1 MYQWRLSVFVL
12 LSSILFFI
20 AILKAARAAIT
31 WDEAFTYF
39 EFIKSCKFY
48 PGAGGGMAANN
59 HLLNTWISF
68 VFAGIF
74 GANEF
79 ALRLGNI
86 LFYAAYLAATVW
98 IALRPKGFSI
108 SISVFALLNLNPY
121 LFDFFCLSR
130 GYGMAHTCLLFNILF
145 IYSFYQTGN
154 NIWLKWMLSSA
165 IVGMLAGAML
175 LPAFGL
181 LYAIVFL
188 VIPILIADR
197 SGIRNYLDAVHNSLK
212 RLPAYLHVI
221 YATALL
227 IGAAYLIILQK
238 FNAFLFGGNSGV
250 INDMFLS
257 ILKNSK
263 YNSNIPEVSNAVTAC
278 ILILIFMTASVV
290 YKKRMALFH
299 SAEGKTAIVL
309 ILTFVGI
316 ILSSGITHSVFLTP
330 LPAERTALY
339 LYLMFAAI
347 ICFVLIFEKSPGF
360 LFKMICTGVAILLTT
375 HFIST
380 FNVKTFHDW
389 KSDADAP
396 LMIND
401 LSLII
406 PKQKNK
412 HIIALASL
420 ELELPL
426 KFYLEKNGDLK
437 KKVTINRISYPV
449 IESEIYFLDLKDS
462 GITDSLEKEWLKAQY
477 PQGGTMIYNP
487 VIGQ

>member
-1 MYQWRLSVFVL
+1 M
-12 LSSILFFI
+12 
-20 AILKAARAAIT
+20 KAATAAIT

-39 EFIKSCKFY
+39 EFIESGKVY

-68 VFAGIF
+68 VFVRIF
-74 GANEF
+74 GADEF

-98 IALRPKGFSI
+98 IALRSKNFAI

-130 GYGMAHTCLLFNILF
+130 GYGMAHTCLLFSIFL
-145 IYSFYQTGN
+145 IYTFYQTGKN
-154 NIWLKWMLSSA
+154 LWLKWMLFSA
-165 IVGMLAGAML
+165 LVGMLAGAML

-181 LYAIVFL
+181 LYAIVFFF
-188 VIPILIADR
+188 IPILNAGP
-197 SGIRNYLDAVHNSLK
+197 SGIRSCSDAVHDSLK
-212 RLPAYLHVI
+212 RIPAYLHGI

-250 INDMFLS
+250 TNDMLLS
-257 ILKNSK
+257 IFRNAK
-263 YNSNIPEVSNAVTAC
+263 YNSDIPEVFYCVSTC
-278 ILILIFMTASVV
+278 ILTLAIVIAVVV
-290 YKKRMALFH
+290 YKKRISFLN
-299 SAEGKTAIVL
+299 SAEGKTAIIL
-309 ILTFVGI
+309 ILTLVGI
-316 ILSSGITHSVFLTP
+316 FLSSGIMHFVFLTP

-347 ICFVLIFEKSPGF
+347 ISFVLIFENRPGF
-360 LFKMICTGVAILLTT
+360 LLRIICPVVAILLTT

-389 KSDADAP
+389 NADADAP

-401 LSLII
+401 LSLMI
-406 PKQKNK
+406 PKQKNEQTN
-412 HIIALASL
+412 AVASL

-426 KFYLEKNGDLK
+426 KFYLERNRDLK
-437 KKVTINRISYPV
+437 KKININRISYPV
-449 IESEIYFLDLKDS
+449 IESKIYFLDLKDS
-462 GITDSLEKEWLKAQY
+462 GTADSLEKEKGWLKKQY
-477 PQGGTMIYNP
+477 PQGGTVIYDP